1 LARSAWRLA
10 HATRASSELFQD
22 RYVFCAIRPKRLA
35 KRLERYL
42 GRLKTNKL
50 GYDMHFIA
58 SREKPVAALSAA
70 AKDVAKKAA
79 DAAGENL

>member
-1 LARSAWRLA
+1 
-10 HATRASSELFQD
+10 
-22 RYVFCAIRPKRLA
+22 
-35 KRLERYL
+35 
-42 GRLKTNKL
+42 
-50 GYDMHFIA
+50 MHFIA